1 MEKQTAKKIDR
12 RCKRTKQAITS
23 AMLALMQEKPVA
35 AITVS
40 ELALRA
46 DINRKTFYKHYRDTA
61 AVLDEIEG
69 ELIERI
75 FSNFN
80 RENVML
86 DIEDPYPFLRQIG
99 ESMRREGERI
109 RILIDVGEDTRFSQR
124 LDQAVS
130 DMLDTFLKHNTS
142 VDPVVFR
149 FFTTFLG
156 AGLRF
161 VYVEVLMGRT
171 DVPIERYNE
180 MIAELIGHAKKMLH
194 PAPAR

>member
-1 MEKQTAKKIDR
+1 MKKLDR

-23 AMLALMQEKPVA
+23 AMLALVQEKPCA
-35 AITVS
+35 SITVS
-40 ELALRA
+40 ELAQRA
-46 DINRKTFYKHYRDTA
+46 DINRKTFYKHYHDTM
-61 AVLDEIEG
+61 AVIDEIEN
-69 ELIERI
+69 ELVDKI
-75 FSNFN
+75 FSNLN

-109 RILIDVGEDTRFSQR
+109 RILINAGEDTRFSQK

-161 VYVEVLMGRT
+161 IYVQVLMGRT

-180 MIAELIGHAKKMLH
+180 MIAELIGYAKRMLH
-194 PAPAR
+194 PAVQVPAL